1 MRDSL
6 KRRQLLFLAIGL
18 TAMTAGLT
26 GAQAQGTNY
35 PNQRINF
42 VIGFAAG
49 GFADTIGRIV
59 AARLG
64 ERTGQT
70 VVVQNMEGGGGIRAA
85 RRVAT
90 ATPDGYTIL
99 VTTTSLAINES
110 LVPDRGYAATQFDAV
125 SLPISAPESL
135 SSSTKGSIKTL
146 AELVTEAKAGKVF
159 MGSAG
164 IGSGSHI
171 AAEYFFKVLA
181 KAPVKHIPF
190 PGGAPAM
197 MGLLTGDVNVLA
209 ATATGNISRAVNS
222 GDTIGLA
229 IAAAE
234 RSPILPKVPT
244 FTEAGYPG
252 MSASSW
258 VGFFAPA
265 GTPEAVLAKLNS
277 EINALL
283 QEPEIAKRIETSGL
297 QTTVRSQA
305 ESAKLF
311 SADIKN
317 WSTMVQA
324 VGVPKQ

>member
-1 MRDSL
+1 MT
-6 KRRQLLFLAIGL
+6 KTARRSILPFIVATIAAAI
-18 TAMTAGLT
+18 AASPTAGN
-26 GAQAQGTNY
+26 AQGAAY
-35 PNQRINF
+35 PSQRINF

-49 GFADTIGRIV
+49 GFADTIGRMV

-85 RRVAT
+85 RRVVSAP
-90 ATPDGYTIL
+90 PDGYTIL
-99 VTTTSLAINES
+99 VTTTSLAINET
-110 LVPDRGYAATQFDAV
+110 LVPDRGYAATQFEAV
-125 SLPISAPESL
+125 TLPISAPESL
-135 SSSTKGSIKTL
+135 SVSTKSPIKTL
-146 AELVTEAKAGKVF
+146 AQLVDDAKAGKVF

-190 PGGAPAM
+190 PGGNPAM
-197 MGLLTGDVNVLA
+197 MGLLSGDVTVLA
-209 ATATGNISRAVNS
+209 ATATGNISRAVLN
-222 GDTIGLA
+222 GETICLA
-229 IAAAE
+229 LASAE
-234 RSPILPKVPT
+234 RSPVLPSVPT
-244 FTEAGYPG
+244 FAESGFPG
-252 MSASSW
+252 MLATSW

-265 GTPEAVLAKLNS
+265 GTPEPVLAKLNS

-283 QEPEIAKRIETSGL
+283 QEPEIAKRIRTSGL
-297 QTTVRSQA
+297 QTTVRSRA

-311 SADIKN
+311 GAEIKN

-324 VGVPKQ
+324 VGVKH

>member
-1 MRDSL
+1 MRKS
-6 KRRQLLFLAIGL
+6 
-18 TAMTAGLT
+18 
-26 GAQAQGTNY
+26 
-35 PNQRINF
+35 
-42 VIGFAAG
+42 
-49 GFADTIGRIV
+49 
-59 AARLG
+59 
-64 ERTGQT
+64 
-70 VVVQNMEGGGGIRAA
+70 
-85 RRVAT
+85 
-90 ATPDGYTIL
+90 
-99 VTTTSLAINES
+99 
-110 LVPDRGYAATQFDAV
+110 
-125 SLPISAPESL
+125 
-135 SSSTKGSIKTL
+135 SIKTL
-146 AELVTEAKAGKVF
+146 ADLVADAKAGKVF

-190 PGGAPAM
+190 PGGNPAM
-197 MGLLTGDVNVLA
+197 MGLLSGDVNVLA
-209 ATATGNISRAVNS
+209 ATATGNISRAVNN
-222 GDTIGLA
+222 GDTIALA
-229 IAAAE
+229 LAAAE
-234 RSPILPKVPT
+234 RSPILPSVPT
-244 FTEAGYPG
+244 FAEAGYPG

-283 QEPEIAKRIETSGL
+283 QEPEIAKRIESSGL
-297 QTTVRSQA
+297 QTTVRSRA

>member
-1 MRDSL
+1 MITIV
-6 KRRQLLFLAIGL
+6 RRPTWSALVTGLAIL
-18 TAMTAGLT
+18 VASPTSSTA
-26 GAQAQGTNY
+26 QDY

-42 VIGFAAG
+42 IVGFAAG
-49 GFADTIGRIV
+49 GFADTIGRWV

-85 RRVAT
+85 RRVLSSP
-90 ATPDGYTIL
+90 PDGYTIL

-110 LVPDRGYAATQFDAV
+110 LVADRGYAATQFDAV
-125 SLPISAPESL
+125 TVPISAPESL
-135 SSSTKGSIKTL
+135 SSSTKSSIKTL
-146 AELVTEAKAGKVF
+146 ADLVTEAKAGKVF

-171 AAEYFFKVLA
+171 AAEYFFKVVA

-190 PGGAPAM
+190 PGGNPAM
-197 MGLLTGDVNVLA
+197 MGLLSGDVNVLA
-209 ATATGNISRAVNS
+209 ATATGNISRALNN

-229 IAAAE
+229 VAATE
-234 RSPILPKVPT
+234 RSPNLPTVPT
-244 FTEAGYPG
+244 FAEAGYPG
-252 MSASSW
+252 VEAASW

-265 GTPEAVLAKLNS
+265 GTPETVLVKLNS

-283 QEPEIAKRIETSGL
+283 QEPEIAKRIESSGL
-297 QTTVRSQA
+297 QTTVRSRA
-305 ESAKLF
+305 ETAKLF
-311 SADIKN
+311 GAEIKN
-317 WSTMVQA
+317 WSKMVDA